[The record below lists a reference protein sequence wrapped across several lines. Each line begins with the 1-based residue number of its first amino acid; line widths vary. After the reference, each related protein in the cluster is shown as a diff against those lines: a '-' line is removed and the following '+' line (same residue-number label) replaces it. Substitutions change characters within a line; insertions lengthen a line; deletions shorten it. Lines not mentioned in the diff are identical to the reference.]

1 MKSITL
7 FLKPLPP
14 FRLDLT
20 AWALRRTPN
29 NLLDRWDSGVYSRIL
44 SLREVTVI
52 VGVRQTGTPADPVLR
67 VAVSAP
73 SLPPDAA
80 NETTAAL
87 EQMLGLHVDL
97 GEFYDLA
104 AQDEKLDEL
113 ARRFRGMKPPRF
125 PTLFEGIANAVTC
138 QQLSLNLG
146 IQLLNRLAEAFGPRV
161 SPDKDFPPAFPRPQD
176 IAGLDPE
183 AFRALGYSR
192 RKGRTLIELARLLM
206 SGGLDLEKLKTL
218 DDGAAVELL
227 CSLRGIGRW
236 SAEYLLLRM
245 LGRMNVFPADD
256 VGGQKNLQRWLQ
268 LPHQPDYREVL
279 RLIDRWQPFSGLI
292 YFHLLLERLSA
303 AGHLS

>member
-1 MKSITL
+1 MQSITL
-7 FLKPLPP
+7 FIEPIPP

-20 AWALRRTPN
+20 VWALRRAPN
-29 NLLDRWDSGVYSRIL
+29 NLLDRWDSGVYSRTL
-44 SLREVTVI
+44 SIRDETVI

-67 VAVSAP
+67 VTVSAP

-80 NETTAAL
+80 NEITAAL
-87 EQMLGLHVDL
+87 EQMLGLHIDL
-97 GEFYDLA
+97 GEFYELA
-104 AQDEKLDEL
+104 ARDEKLGEL

-125 PTLFEGIANAVTC
+125 PTLFEGMANAVSC
-138 QQLSLNLG
+138 QQVSLNLG
-146 IQLLNRLAEAFGPRV
+146 IQLLNRCAEAFGPRV

-192 RKGRTLIELARLLM
+192 RKGRTLIELARTLM
-206 SGGLDLEKLKTL
+206 SGSLDLENLKTL
-218 DDGAAVELL
+218 DDGAAVDLF
-227 CSLRGIGRW
+227 CSLRGIGCW
-236 SAEYLLLRM
+236 SAEYLLLRT

-256 VGGQKNLQRWLQ
+256 VGGQKNLWRWLQ
-268 LPHQPDYREVL
+268 LPDQPDRREVL
-279 RLIDRWQPFSGLI
+279 QFLDRWQPFSGLI